1 MTKAFQSGR
10 LLRTFVKKCFSA
22 SISQAEGADRVA
34 RGREAAGDVGAK
46 SAAAVEAF
54 RLRTRVIPLV
64 GVAQE
69 SVPDDGFQLL
79 GGFVELS
86 QIPSHCLAM
95 IGVEMCLYT
104 IARDIDHW
112 LAETFREP
120 SFLGGTCILV

>member
-1 MTKAFQSGR
+1 M
-10 LLRTFVKKCFSA
+10 
-22 SISQAEGADRVA
+22 A